1 MQTFK
6 WFFKKICL
14 LVYHADF
21 YEIFKGVFS
30 CKEKIF
36 LDIQIFLMVCK
47 FFDKTIKK

>member
-14 LVYHADF
+14 LVHHADF